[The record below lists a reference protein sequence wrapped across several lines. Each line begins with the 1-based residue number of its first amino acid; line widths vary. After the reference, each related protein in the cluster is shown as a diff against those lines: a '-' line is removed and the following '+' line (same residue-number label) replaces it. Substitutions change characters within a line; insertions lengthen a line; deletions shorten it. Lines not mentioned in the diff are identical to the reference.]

1 MTGKSLSSGESSES
15 DEWGGHLHG
24 SQWKGHIGGNQWKG
38 HLDSAKRS
46 EPDEDTLDSCS
57 SSGSHDSQGQRT
69 ERDEESNIK
78 RINQYIE
85 KLDILRNKCDLKI
98 KLNQQKEKENLV
110 SNIDNI
116 NTQVKKH
123 LLFKRRI
130 NKINS
135 SLREK
140 CNYDAFSQMERIYKT
155 ISDVNS
161 SYEYTTLKIQLQD
174 YIRQVEGCVRRNYLD
189 AIEPLNQFL
198 QVRRCLYRYGRSGL
212 LPLGGSAPGHAYRA
226 KGAAILLSGEEVVIE
241 SDIISY
247 AQQRERQLLEDPPE
261 QHQDALPHS
270 HAQVQAYA
278 QICQTDEENIK
289 LLNAYYEHVRGLI
302 EEEICECVKVKDVD
316 GARAKV
322 GLYLSI
328 FRRGGV
334 KKTHSEQR
342 EKRRDSSEGGGEQS
356 GEESHDEA
364 SDGGNP
370 DDEGDGCNPDEE
382 GDGSNP
388 DEEGD
393 GGNPDEEGDGGNP
406 GEEGEAR
413 SHSGDR
419 AALEDQLLH
428 FEEYLFVCRVAMKL
442 LELEVEKQ
450 LDLLTRQVVSTE
462 DSVYVECIKGTY
474 ACLYRHNAF
483 LEKLL
488 GDHIVYIIYNRKAE
502 LIFNKVVKAIC
513 SNFCSQA
520 ELLRIDNYNELTKLD
535 KNVEMLSLLCYNFQ
549 NIKKFL
555 HELGEDKFRKL
566 NFMFNLASCINKE
579 IFSEQSGLFKNLP
592 YVKCIHDCLCS
603 YIDYEVMFTRH
614 CIDKAFVLTDD
625 IMLSLIDEEKS
636 KGKNAINFYENMA
649 NFEHLMMNSSSSN
662 EYTSTLLDDAFFIFQ
677 KSVCRSINMNDINTM
692 CVLVNHI
699 ILFIGSTLRNYLNEN
714 LKTSKSIYAAF
725 IHDVANLKPFSFRAL
740 LGSIDET
747 NYVDEGQGNNR
758 TVALAQ
764 NFVSSLSYV
773 RSEAPEGG
781 PGRGDFASGGDN
793 SARGAASRNSSVRG
807 DHPSRG
813 GEARGKGNASGNGGA
828 ANSGIYEYLTAEHRE
843 SLFNPL
849 SERKNMESQTI
860 NSKFSYPHC
869 VNNIDSCHQYIQ
881 NFKQFIHGYFVDR
894 FLGDETGDGE
904 KQKRGEGQTE
914 RQSQAERQ
922 SQTERQSQNHLLMF
936 TNSFA
941 NYDGL
946 LSDFSKM
953 SVENCKNLLNIL
965 KVHFV
970 GQLVVIE
977 SVSFDITSEQYAYYQ
992 LNDPYIN
999 GLVSR
1004 MKLIAYHISL
1014 YFNQNIFHI
1023 CVGLL
1028 AEKICKYI
1036 ERIVRTKKFSL
1047 YGCVQLDNDIRNLML
1062 FFTSLTSISVKKE
1075 FAKLLEICELL
1086 NISDLQDFKDFYEEN
1101 KNHLSAGEVQDI
1113 ISMRND
1119 ISEEL
1124 LGAIKL
1130 YMNLGAP

>member
-1 MTGKSLSSGESSES
+1 MTGKWFSSGSSSES
-15 DEWGGHLHG
+15 DEWRGHHD
-24 SQWKGHIGGNQWKG
+24 IGK
-38 HLDSAKRS
+38 LSY
-46 EPDEDTLDSCS
+46 PDEDTFDSCS
-57 SSGSHDSQGQRT
+57 SCGSQNSQT
-69 ERDEESNIK
+69 HHPERDEESNIK

-98 KLNQQKEKENLV
+98 RLNQQKEKENLV
-110 SNIDNI
+110 NNIDNI
-116 NTQVKKH
+116 NIQVKKH
-123 LLFKRRI
+123 LLFKQKINRI
-130 NKINS
+130 NN

-155 ISDVNS
+155 ISNVNA

-174 YIRQVEGCVRRNYLD
+174 YIKQVEGCVRRNYLD

-198 QVRRCLYRYGRSGL
+198 QVRRCLYTYGRSGL
-212 LPLGGSAPGHAYRA
+212 LRVGNIPNGGSIPHEGSSLAHAYHT
-226 KGAAILLSGEEVVIE
+226 KGAVVLLTGDDAVIE
-241 SDIISY
+241 SDIINY
-247 AQQRERQLLEDPPE
+247 VQHRERQLSEDPPE
-261 QHQDALPHS
+261 HNNDAHS
-270 HAQVQAYA
+270 HTHAQGQAYA
-278 QICQTDEENIK
+278 QICKTDEESIK
-289 LLNAYYEHVRGLI
+289 LLNAYYDHVKGLI
-302 EEEICECVKVKDVD
+302 EEEICECIKLKDVD
-316 GARAKV
+316 GVRAKL

-328 FRRGGV
+328 FRSRGG
-334 KKTHSEQR
+334 KEEHNEKNEQR
-342 EKRRDSSEGGGEQS
+342 EKKRDSSEGGGEGS
-356 GEESHDEA
+356 DVGSEEESNDEA
-364 SDGGNP
+364 SAMGSHSSDHGEKHPDGGAP
-370 DDEGDGCNPDEE
+370 TPV
-382 GDGSNP
+382 P
-388 DEEGD
+388 
-393 GGNPDEEGDGGNP
+393 
-406 GEEGEAR
+406 
-413 SHSGDR
+413 
-419 AALEDQLLH
+419 LEDQLLH
-428 FEEYLFVCRVAMKL
+428 FGEYLFVCRVAMKL
-442 LELEVEKQ
+442 VEMEVDKQ
-450 LDLLTRQVVSTE
+450 LDLLTRKVVSTE

-502 LIFNKVVKAIC
+502 LLFNKVVKAIC
-513 SNFCSQA
+513 SSFCSQA
-520 ELLRIDNYNELTKLD
+520 EHLRIDNYNELTKLD
-535 KNVEMLSLLCYNFQ
+535 KNVEMLSLLCYHFQ

-555 HELGEDKFRKL
+555 HQFGEEKFRKL
-566 NFMFNLASCINKE
+566 DTMFILASYINKE

-592 YVKCIHDCLCS
+592 YVKCIQDCLCS
-603 YIDYEVMFTRH
+603 YIDYEIIFTKH

-625 IMLSLIDEEKS
+625 IMLSLMDEEKS
-636 KGKNAINFYENMA
+636 KRKDAKDFYENLA
-649 NFEHLMMNSSSSN
+649 NFENIMMNSSSSN

-699 ILFIGSTLRNYLNEN
+699 ILFIGSTLRNYLSEN

-725 IHDVANLKPFSFRAL
+725 IHDVSNLKPFSFRAL

-764 NFVSSLSYV
+764 NLVSSLSYV
-773 RSEAPEGG
+773 RSETSEGG
-781 PGRGDFASGGDN
+781 AGRNDVPSGNAGRNGAIRGGGDN
-793 SARGAASRNSSVRG
+793 SSRG
-807 DHPSRG
+807 DHPQVGS
-813 GEARGKGNASGNGGA
+813 EAK
-828 ANSGIYEYLTAEHRE
+828 GIYDYLTAEHYE

-849 SERKNMESQTI
+849 SDRKNMDSQTI

-881 NFKQFIHGYFVDR
+881 NFKQFIHDYFVDK
-894 FLGDETGDGE
+894 FLKDKKKKKEKE
-904 KQKRGEGQTE
+904 KQKET
-914 RQSQAERQ
+914 
-922 SQTERQSQNHLLMF
+922 QNYLLMF

-941 NYDGL
+941 NYDNL
-946 LSDFSKM
+946 LSDFEKL

-965 KVHFV
+965 KVHFI
-970 GQLVVIE
+970 GQLVIIE
-977 SVSFDITSEQYAYYQ
+977 NVNFDITSEQYAYYQ

-1004 MKLIAYHISL
+1004 MKLIVYHISQ
-1014 YFNQNIFHI
+1014 YFNQNIFQI

-1062 FFTSLTSISVKKE
+1062 FFTSLTSINVKKE
-1075 FAKLLEICELL
+1075 FTKLLEICELL
-1086 NISDLQDFKDFYEEN
+1086 NINDLQDFKDFYEEN
-1101 KNHLSAGEVQDI
+1101 KNNLSASEVEDI

-1124 LGAIKL
+1124 LRQIKL
-1130 YMNLGAP
+1130 YMNWGAP